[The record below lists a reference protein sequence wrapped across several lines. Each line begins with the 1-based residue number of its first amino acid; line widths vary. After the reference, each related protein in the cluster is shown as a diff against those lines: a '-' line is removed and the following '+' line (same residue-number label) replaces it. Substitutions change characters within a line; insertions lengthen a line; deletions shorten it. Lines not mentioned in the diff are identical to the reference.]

1 MPHTHL
7 TPPHPP
13 NLSLSLPSHLQHR
26 LLPRLEQNLRLR
38 IRQRRQSIMDLARL
52 LHPRHQLQVIIH
64 EQVRHDDLDLRGRE
78 EAAWTGPDA
87 VSKVDVVGAGG
98 AVLVLLLV
106 AGLGAQRGEAEAVE
120 SSRVLPEG
128 GVEVDG
134 VRADGCGV
142 ALRDDVAGGGAET
155 VGIGDDAGD
164 CDCDL
169 ARLLAV
175 VQLCVQ
181 IEGGACVWGRKRVGK
196 GFGGGGGR
204 RLFNDWAIL
213 PREGGLRR
221 WDSLA
226 KESNLRSL
234 GRLDLS
240 MMPPSPT
247 TSLSSWRSSSMCSG

>member
-38 IRQRRQSIMDLARL
+38 IRQRRQSIMDLAWL

-64 EQVRHDDLDLRGRE
+64 EQVRHDDLDLRRRE
-78 EAAWTGPDA
+78 EAARAGPDA

-106 AGLGAQRGEAEAVE
+106 AGLGTQRGEAEAVE

-169 ARLLAV
+169 ARWLAV
-175 VQLCVQ
+175 VRLCVQ
-181 IEGGACVWGRKRVGK
+181 MEGGACVWGR
-196 GFGGGGGR
+196 
-204 RLFNDWAIL
+204 RLFNDWVIL

-226 KESNLRSL
+226 KESSLRSL